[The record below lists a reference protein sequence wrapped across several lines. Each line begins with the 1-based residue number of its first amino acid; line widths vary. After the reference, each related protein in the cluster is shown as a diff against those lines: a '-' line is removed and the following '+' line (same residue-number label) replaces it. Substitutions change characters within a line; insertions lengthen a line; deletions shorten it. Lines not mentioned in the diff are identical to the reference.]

1 MGFGPIALCVVLY
14 QNPLTVLRPPCYLP
28 ASFWGAKP
36 TTHREQ
42 GGCQVTMKKKPE
54 RKSKQKPRK
63 TSRKPKPAARKK
75 TTAKT
80 PNKKAVGRKVSATKR
95 APRKATRSVAPPTRK
110 TSQPTKA
117 PRKPARVKVSFSR
130 KEKSRFAHLLTSLRE
145 GVQEQIQFLASNSL
159 NTEKYDIP
167 RDNGTDDFDRD
178 SALSILSTEQNALF
192 EISEAERRLKQG
204 AYGVCEEC
212 NVPIGMN
219 RLEALPF
226 ARMCVQC
233 QQKIEERRPRFQPL
247 GSTLNLTGESRSTGE
262 GRTAADDQA
271 E

>member
-63 TSRKPKPAARKK
+63 TS
-75 TTAKT
+75 
-80 PNKKAVGRKVSATKR
+80 
-95 APRKATRSVAPPTRK
+95 
-110 TSQPTKA
+110 QPTKA

-130 KEKSRFAHLLTSLRE
+130 KEKSRFAHLLTSLRD